1 MPTEINAVAPVL
13 PGVAVSIRT
22 LRNQR
27 AILDSDLAALY
38 GVEIKRFN
46 EQIKRNLGRFPTDF
60 MFQLTA
66 EEFESLR
73 SQFATLKRG
82 RGQHRKYLPYAFNE
96 HGAIMAA
103 MVLGSDRAIEVSV
116 HVVRA
121 FVQLRQAAATH
132 TDLAQRL
139 TDLEM
144 KVEGLEIK
152 TDAFAHN
159 SRKQLR
165 QIFEALQALTQ
176 PPDPPKRAIGFI
188 LPPDA
193 PAPAK

>member
-1 MPTEINAVAPVL
+1 MPTENKDVAPSL
-13 PGVAVSIRT
+13 PGVAISIRT
-22 LRNQR
+22 LRDQR

-38 GVEIKRFN
+38 GVETKRFN

-66 EEFESLR
+66 EELASLR
-73 SQFATLKRG
+73 SQFATLKQG
-82 RGQHRKYLPYAFNE
+82 RGQHRKYLPYAFTE

-121 FVQLRQAAATH
+121 FVQLRQAAVTH
-132 TDLAQRL
+132 TDLAKRL

-144 KVEGLEIK
+144 TVEGVEIK

-159 SRKQLR
+159 TRKQLR

-176 PPDPPKRAIGFI
+176 PPDPPKRAIGFV
-188 LPPDA
+188 LPPHA
-193 PAPAK
+193 PGTDK